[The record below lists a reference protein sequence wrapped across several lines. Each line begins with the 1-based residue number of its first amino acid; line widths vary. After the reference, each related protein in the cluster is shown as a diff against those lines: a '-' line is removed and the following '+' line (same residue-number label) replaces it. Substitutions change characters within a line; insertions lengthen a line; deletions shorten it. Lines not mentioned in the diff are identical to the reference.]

1 MADLATLAGI
11 EAELADTADY
21 AVTLDVSKAKRRAAA
36 LRRKLNFPQSTGRG
50 EQNIAFAMQAIENQL
65 QQALE
70 AVSKLLREGDSPIF
84 APLTI
89 LRMAPGAKIGTVPA
103 VLRGAAPGESRRSPR
118 RLFDFP
124 SRSCGSNDAIG
135 HH

>member
-1 MADLATLAGI
+1 MADLSTIAGI

-21 AVTLDVSKAKRRAAA
+21 DVAIDVSKAKRRVAA
-36 LRRKLNFPQSTGRG
+36 LRRKLDFPQSSARG

-84 APLTI
+84 APRTAQKL
-89 LRMAPGAKIGTVPA
+89 GQ
-103 VLRGAAPGESRRSPR
+103 SPQ
-118 RLFDFP
+118 F
-124 SRSCGSNDAIG
+124 
-135 HH
+135 